1 MIALGASSVRARF
14 TSFENPRLVGR
25 RFLLIV
31 QAGRKLVSVGRL
43 DLTLGDPVNLAAEAF
58 LYVIGPLAEKL
69 LERPVV
75 DRPLL
80 QG

>member
-1 MIALGASSVRARF
+1 M
-14 TSFENPRLVGR
+14 
-25 RFLLIV
+25 
-31 QAGRKLVSVGRL
+31 VGRL

-58 LYVIGPLAEKL
+58 LYVIGSLAEKL

>member
-31 QAGRKLVSVGRL
+31 QAGRKLVAVGR
-43 DLTLGDPVNLAAEAF
+43 LTLGDPVNLVAEAF

-75 DRPLL
+75 DHPLL

>member
-1 MIALGASSVRARF
+1 M
-14 TSFENPRLVGR
+14 
-25 RFLLIV
+25 
-31 QAGRKLVSVGRL
+31 GRL